1 VRRSAQLA
9 VTETER
15 RKTEQSLK
23 NEGRSPVEAATVG
36 QRVPQLGLTTAT
48 QQRGGGA
55 ISDSL
60 ITLFAPYAF
69 PIHRRSLNDLR
80 ESELENLAL

>member
-23 NEGRSPVEAATVG
+23 NEGGSPVEAATVG
-36 QRVPQLGLTTAT
+36 KGVPQLGLTTAT

-55 ISDSL
+55 V
-60 ITLFAPYAF
+60 TLFALYAF